1 MTDPVL
7 VEILRGPQVE
17 SAHRGAVVVTD
28 AAGNVVFEAG
38 DVDRA
43 VFPRSAVKGLQAL
56 ALVETGAA
64 DRLALTDAELALACS
79 SHNGEAIHTDTAA
92 TMLARAGRDVAAL
105 ECGVHWPSY
114 DVAARALAAEGR
126 TPTAIHNN
134 CSGKHSGFICL
145 ACDAGHDPAGYLSP
159 DHPAMRM
166 VTERLAEMTGTT
178 LDARNRAAD
187 GCSIPTYAIPL
198 RALARAFARFA
209 TGEGLHPDRAAA
221 AARLRGAVAKHP
233 MMVAGTS
240 RFDTDVM
247 AAMGTTV
254 FAKGGAE
261 GVWCAALPTLG
272 LGVALKCDDGAGRA
286 AEIAMA
292 AMLLKLLP
300 DEAAKLTPFARR
312 DLKNWNGITVGA
324 MRPAPALA

>member
-17 SAHRGAVVVTD
+17 SAHRGAVVVCD
-28 AAGNVVFEAG
+28 AAGKVVFQAG
-38 DVDRA
+38 DAERA
-43 VFPRSAVKGLQAL
+43 EYPRSAVKGLLAL

-64 DRLALTDAELALACS
+64 DRLGLTDAELALACS
-79 SHNGEAIHTDTAA
+79 SHNGEAIHTDAAA
-92 TMLARAGRDVAAL
+92 TMLARAGRDATTL

-114 DVAARALAAEGR
+114 DVAARALAAGGR

-134 CSGKHSGFICL
+134 CSGKHAGFVCL
-145 ACDAGHDPAGYLSP
+145 ACDAGHDPAGYVGP
-159 DHPAMRM
+159 DHPTMRM
-166 VTERLAEMTGTT
+166 VTQPLAEMTGTT
-178 LDARNRAAD
+178 LDARNRAVD

-198 RALARAFARFA
+198 RAMAHAFARFA
-209 TGEGLHPDRAAA
+209 TGEGLHPDRATA

-233 MMVAGTS
+233 MMVAGTA

-247 AAMGTTV
+247 ATMGASV

-286 AEIAMA
+286 AEVAMA

-300 DEAAKLTPFARR
+300 DDAAKLTPFARR
-312 DLKNWNGITVGA
+312 DMRNWNGITVGA
-324 MRPAPALA
+324 IRPASALA

>member
-1 MTDPVL
+1 MDPVL
-7 VEILRGPQVE
+7 VEILRGSQVE
-17 SAHRGAVVVTD
+17 SAHRGAVVVSD
-28 AAGNVVFEAG
+28 AAGGIVFQAG
-38 DVDRA
+38 DAERA
-43 VFPRSAVKGLQAL
+43 EYPRSAVKGLLAL
-56 ALVETGAA
+56 ALVESGAA
-64 DRLALTDAELALACS
+64 DRLGLTDAELALACS

-92 TMLARAGRDVAAL
+92 TMLARAGCDVATL

-114 DVAARALAAEGR
+114 DVAARALAVDGR

-134 CSGKHSGFICL
+134 CSGKHAGFICL
-145 ACDAGHDPAGYLSP
+145 ACDAGHDPAGYVGP
-159 DHPAMRM
+159 DHPTMRM
-166 VTERLAEMTGTT
+166 VTRPLAEMMVTT
-178 LDARNRAAD
+178 LDARNRAVD

-198 RALARAFARFA
+198 RAMAQAFARFA
-209 TGEGLHPDRAAA
+209 TGEGLHADRAAA

-247 AAMGTTV
+247 AAMGAAV

-286 AEIAMA
+286 AEVAMA

-300 DEAAKLTPFARR
+300 DDADKLAPFARR
-312 DLKNWNGITVGA
+312 DMKNWNGITVGA
-324 MRPAPALA
+324 MRPASTLA